1 MSASCVFC
9 ALIQN
14 QHIIFESAHFGVVWD
29 IAPMRD
35 GHLLILSKTHRESL
49 SELTADECD
58 DLMKLQLT
66 LLNTVKAVAEGFD
79 VTFILNN
86 GLLKDD
92 GTHFH
97 VHALP
102 RLPHDGFWEGQ
113 PTSTHFPKEP
123 FLKVLNSIK
132 SEP

>member
-9 ALIQN
+9 ELIQN
-14 QHIIFESAHFGVVWD
+14 QRTIFESAHFGVVWD

-35 GHLLILSKTHRESL
+35 GHLLILSKAHRESL
-49 SELTADECD
+49 SDLSATERNELVN
-58 DLMKLQLT
+58 LQL
-66 LLNTVKAVAEGFD
+66 LVLNTVKTVAEGFD

-102 RLPHDGFWEGQ
+102 RLPHDGFWEGL
-113 PTSTHFPKEP
+113 PSATHFPKAS
-123 FLKVLNSIK
+123 FLQFMNSNK
-132 SEP
+132 SKP

>member
-9 ALIQN
+9 ALIHN
-14 QHIIFESAHFGVVWD
+14 QRTIFESTHFGVVWD

-35 GHLLILSKTHRESL
+35 GHLLIVSKAHRESL
-49 SELTADECD
+49 SDLTADERD
-58 DLMKLQLT
+58 DLMKLQLMI
-66 LLNTVKAVAEGFD
+66 LNAVKMVAEGFD

-102 RLPHDGFWEGQ
+102 RLPHDGFWEGL
-113 PTSTHFPKEP
+113 PASTHFPKER
-123 FLKVLNSIK
+123 FLEVLNSKK